1 MEFSADRFVSPLHI
15 LLGHCFYF
23 IHYSSPMK
31 KGGLSDDNLLV
42 CTKVA

>member
-1 MEFSADRFVSPLHI
+1 MEFSADRLCRHCHI

-42 CTKVA
+42 CTTVA